1 VIASAVVPTLIAN
14 AIFFPKHL
22 LEPVPMADEEDEL
35 PNGNGDSLERGEQDG
50 AGPKAGEAVEN
61 DDAKAGT

>member
-35 PNGNGDSLERGEQDG
+35 PNGNGESPDQREPGSAR
-50 AGPKAGEAVEN
+50 P
-61 DDAKAGT
+61 